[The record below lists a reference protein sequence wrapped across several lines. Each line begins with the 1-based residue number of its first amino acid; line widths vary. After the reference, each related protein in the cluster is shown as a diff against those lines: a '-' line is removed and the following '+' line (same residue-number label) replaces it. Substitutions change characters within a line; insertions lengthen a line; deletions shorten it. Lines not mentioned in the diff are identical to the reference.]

1 MSVRQRIEEQRQ
13 EEARIRHLFEGK
25 VVERVSLDDLAY
37 GVLDDKGLVPIG
49 SRWVGKQLVVECT
62 VLKGGAKR

>member
-1 MSVRQRIEEQRQ
+1 MNARQRIEEQRQ

-49 SRWVGKQLVVECT
+49 SRWVGKQLVVEC